1 MSIIPLI
8 WHLKRGVGKE
18 STHTAEPPNFSSVTI
33 MLTQLC
39 NLDCW
44 MCDFAVSKGLKEGL
58 PWTVDEYVS
67 FLKHGYFRKL
77 SSIGF
82 TGGEPFAYAQIKPLY
97 VRLQEVFPQMFISFS
112 SNATLL
118 KPMME
123 SFETTQ
129 NWNRTR
135 LFTSIDGIATHDVQ
149 RGKPGAFDKSMGN
162 LAKLRERFTK
172 LGIDIKF
179 TITPVNYKELRAAYS
194 YCTDRGFNFTAK
206 MLENNPFYTNV
217 LSYKQHKNDF
227 QFDAAQISEV
237 RQQLE
242 WILTHQASAVSAE
255 RHNEMQEVYDS
266 LDPAWRRGGRCNV
279 PSGAAFLDSSL
290 NLFTCKEYP
299 PVVNLSTASLD
310 DIPASAVYQQ
320 IIESEKSNLDACA
333 RCTSQ
338 LKKKKVENTWAHWL
352 S

>member
-1 MSIIPLI
+1 MSVIPLI
-8 WHLKRGVGKE
+8 WLHKRDAEKA
-18 STHTAEPPNFSSVTI
+18 STHAAEPPSFSSLTI
-33 MLTQLC
+33 MLTQFC

-44 MCDFAVSKGLKEGL
+44 MCDFAVSKGLKEAL
-58 PWTVDEYVS
+58 PWTVDEYLA
-67 FLKHGYFRKL
+67 FLKHGSFRKL

-97 VRLQEVFPQMFISFS
+97 VRLQEAFPQMFISFS

-129 NWNRTR
+129 NWNKTC
-135 LFTSIDGIATHDVQ
+135 LFTSIDGIITHDVQ
-149 RGKPGAFDKSMGN
+149 RGKHGAFDKSMGN

-179 TITPVNYKELRAAYS
+179 TITPVNYKEIRAAYS

-206 MLENNPFYTNV
+206 MLENNLFYTNV
-217 LSYKQHKNDF
+217 LSYNQHKNDF

-237 RQQLE
+237 RQQME
-242 WILTHQASAVSAE
+242 WILTHQASAVSE
-255 RHNEMQEVYDS
+255 QRHNEMQEVYDS
-266 LDPAWRRGGRCNV
+266 LDPAWRRDGRCNV
-279 PSGAAFLDSSL
+279 PTGAAFLDSSL
-290 NLFTCKEYP
+290 NLFTCKEYS
-299 PVVNLSTASLD
+299 PVINLSTASLD
-310 DIPASAVYQQ
+310 GIPASAVYQQ
-320 IIESEKSNLDACA
+320 IIESEKGNLGACTC
-333 RCTSQ
+333 CTSQ
-338 LKKKKVENTWAHWL
+338 LKKQRSENTWARWL